1 MSIVSRS
8 NLRSFTIILVGLLV
22 ASFTF
27 TTEDVF
33 AHRRGGSRHSS
44 GRHSSIGHRSVK
56 HSSIGRVVRHRA
68 PIRHNRVIV
77 TRPRHRPGKIV
88 ANLPH
93 RHSRVIVRGRPYYY
107 GSGSYYYRRPRGYVV
122 VAPPIGTLVPHLAIG
137 FNTVWVGGLFYYYYG
152 NIFYR
157 RVPSGYVVVEPPT
170 TSTVVL
176 TEPSVVEPAQSASGR
191 VSVIAARLNV
201 RTGPSLSNPILY
213 QVRENTTLRVHGRDR
228 DWLYVELP
236 SGKYGWVM
244 EEFTVQMDV
253 SPSG

>member
-1 MSIVSRS
+1 MSMMSRS
-8 NLRSFTIILVGLLV
+8 SLRSFTIVLVGLLV

-33 AHRRGGSRHSS
+33 ARRREESRHHSERHHVERHRSDRHFTERHSS
-44 GRHSSIGHRSVK
+44 ARHS
-56 HSSIGRVVRHRA
+56 
-68 PIRHNRVIV
+68 RVIV
-77 TRPRHRPGKIV
+77 TRPRPRPGHV
-88 ANLPH
+88 VVNLPP
-93 RHSRVIVRGRPYYY
+93 RHTRVIVRGRPYYY
-107 GSGSYYYRRPRGYVV
+107 GGGSYYYRRPRGYVV
-122 VAPPIGTLVPHLAIG
+122 VAPPIGAIVPRLSIG
-137 FNTVWVGGLFYYYYG
+137 FGTVWVGGLFYYYYG
-152 NIFYR
+152 NVFYR

-176 TEPSVVEPAQSASGR
+176 EAPSVVQPAQSASGR

-213 QVRENTTLRVHGRDR
+213 QVRENTTLNVHGRDR

-253 SPSG
+253 PSSG